1 MTKPKFKICERVRI
15 FTKRRIYKIK
25 YVFQDYEGDW
35 AYTLF
40 IRKKGG
46 DQIAYSFS
54 ERMLTNDQ

>member
-1 MTKPKFKICERVRI
+1 MYVI
-15 FTKRRIYKIK
+15 KRRIYKIK
-25 YVFQDYEGDW
+25 YVFQDYDGDW